1 MAPLD
6 SQSEID
12 DAVVGLG
19 SRSGAGNGPG
29 FVADGLAVEGSAPP
43 PERVVIES
51 SASAVV
57 SVGDGNP
64 AIEIVLLPMPGLS
77 PRPPRFRH
85 GLRRRRLDRGHPA
98 AEPADRHPGE

>member
-1 MAPLD
+1 M
-6 SQSEID
+6 
-12 DAVVGLG
+12 
-19 SRSGAGNGPG
+19 RSWVWVPVLALALVPG

-64 AIEIVLLPMPGLS
+64 AIEIVLLPDA
-77 PRPPRFRH
+77 
-85 GLRRRRLDRGHPA
+85 LDYHPVHPDFDTGFGDDGSTEDTPA

>member
-1 MAPLD
+1 MRSWVWVPVLAPAMAL
-6 SQSEID
+6 
-12 DAVVGLG
+12 
-19 SRSGAGNGPG
+19 G

-57 SVGDGNP
+57 SVDDDNL
-64 AIEIVLLPMPGLS
+64 AIEIVLLPDALDYHPVHPDFDTGLGDD
-77 PRPPRFRH
+77 
-85 GLRRRRLDRGHPA
+85 GLTDDPPA

>member
-1 MAPLD
+1 MRSWVWVPVLALAMA
-6 SQSEID
+6 
-12 DAVVGLG
+12 
-19 SRSGAGNGPG
+19 PG
-29 FVADGLAVEGSAPP
+29 FVTDGLAVEGSAPP

-64 AIEIVLLPMPGLS
+64 AIEIVLLPDA
-77 PRPPRFRH
+77 
-85 GLRRRRLDRGHPA
+85 LDYHPVHPDFDTDLGDDGSTEDAPA